1 MTLQFELKNTLFEVV
16 VGDINA
22 QDLGIVV
29 KEAAV
34 GRYKPGQVEQEG
46 GVIWVG
52 GPVWGGGT
60 RSENVVLERCYHQS
74 LELARG
80 VGERRIGFVSVGT
93 GEGGFPIDRAVWI
106 ALNTAVRYLLEEH
119 QDSFDLVRF
128 VLADEG
134 EMEVYRDPFA
144 RVMRTMT
151 RL

>member
-1 MTLQFELKNTLFEVV
+1 MTLQFQLKNTLFEVI
-16 VGDINA
+16 VGDINT
-22 QDLGIVV
+22 QDLDIVV
-29 KEAAV
+29 KEAIA
-34 GRYKPGQVEQEG
+34 GRYKPGQVERDG

-74 LELARG
+74 MEVARG
-80 VGERRIGFVSVGT
+80 AGVRRIGFPSVGT
-93 GEGGFPIDRAVWI
+93 GLGGFPIDRAVWI
-106 ALNTAVRYLLEEH
+106 ALNTSVRYLLEEH

-128 VLADEG
+128 ILADAG
-134 EMEVYRDPFA
+134 EMEAYRDPFA